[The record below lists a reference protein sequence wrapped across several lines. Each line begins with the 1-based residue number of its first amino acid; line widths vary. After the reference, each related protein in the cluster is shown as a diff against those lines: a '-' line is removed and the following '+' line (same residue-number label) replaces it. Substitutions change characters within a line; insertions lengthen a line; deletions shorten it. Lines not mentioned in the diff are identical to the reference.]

1 MGSVATWDDEIL
13 DQRCT
18 VPVVARWNRA
28 TVISCAMAKSGTKLK
43 QLILNAVAA
52 AAS

>member
-18 VPVVARWNRA
+18 VPIVARWNRA
-28 TVISCAMAKSGTKLK
+28 TVISCDGEEWDEAQTADIESCCCCC
-43 QLILNAVAA
+43 
-52 AAS
+52 